1 MGMGIGV
8 EMGIRV
14 EMGMGIGVGMGIG
27 IGESDVH
34 DGGLHVVH
42 LADVM
47 LDFVLGSEQLIERK
61 AAVDFNPH
69 YRMATDDSS
78 GEESLLVRTSL
89 SSDHIHHLDIRFER
103 RRNRFRS
110 FIADRFDHVRF
121 N

>member
-1 MGMGIGV
+1 MGV
-8 EMGIRV
+8 RV
-14 EMGMGIGVGMGIG
+14 EMGMGVRVGMGMG

-42 LADVM
+42 LADMM

-61 AAVDFNPH
+61 AVIDFNPH
-69 YRMATDDSS
+69 YRMV
-78 GEESLLVRTSL
+78 VRTSF

-103 RRNRFRS
+103 RRNRLRS

-121 N
+121 D